1 MKLARSSINRSIR
14 DASHVASPLANR
26 SIRQAFSLIEV
37 TIAMG
42 IISFAVTTLVA
53 LLPGGLQAVRDSAT
67 ETSLSAIVRQVRSEL
82 NQASFTDVTTQLPSQ
97 TWYFNEAGLRLVD
110 TNTADRF
117 FVVTFSTANP
127 TLAGQADNFEESAR
141 SLSLTARYP
150 SFAPAAS
157 QRKSK
162 LTLLTARQT
171 SQ

>member
-1 MKLARSSINRSIR
+1 MKNHSHSHNRGSIR
-14 DASHVASPLANR
+14 G
-26 SIRQAFSLIEV
+26 AFSLIEV

-42 IISFAVTTLVA
+42 IISFAVTALVA

-97 TWYFNEAGLRLVD
+97 TWYFSEAGLRLVD
-110 TNTADRF
+110 TNTTDRF
-117 FVVTFSTANP
+117 FAVTFSATTP
-127 TLAGQADNFEESAR
+127 ELAGQADSFEESAR
-141 SLSLTARYP
+141 SLLLTVSYP

-157 QRKSK
+157 QKQSK
-162 LTLLTARQT
+162 LTILAARQT